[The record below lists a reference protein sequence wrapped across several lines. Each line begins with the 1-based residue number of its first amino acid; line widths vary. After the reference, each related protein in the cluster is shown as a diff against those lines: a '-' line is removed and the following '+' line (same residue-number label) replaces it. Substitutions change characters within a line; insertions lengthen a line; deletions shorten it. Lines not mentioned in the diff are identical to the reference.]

1 MEIKEINI
9 HAYLISGLLSWRRE
23 FFKLK
28 KGLLDVK
35 LGRSLRS
42 PW

>member
-9 HAYLISGLLSWRRE
+9 QAYLISSLLSWRRK
-23 FFKLK
+23 FFRLK
-28 KGLLDVK
+28 EGLLDVQ
-35 LGRSLRS
+35 LRRSLRS

>member
-23 FFKLK
+23 FS
-28 KGLLDVK
+28 GSRR
-35 LGRSLRS
+35 G
-42 PW
+42 PWMISRGEA